1 MRLFI
6 YCCFCSFLI
15 SCNGDNSIE
24 NKIYKS
30 LKKEKKE
37 DIDLKDYVNIEWD
50 TAYLFQIP
58 LSHKEIDDILNTEYN
73 HYVEFTRPFV
83 FMKANKVVYYENLP
97 SNIEKMT
104 DGQLVY
110 KSLLNEDKFIKINIE
125 HSKLKA
131 KIVKEGELEFVLL
144 E

>member
-1 MRLFI
+1 MKSFI
-6 YCCFCSFLI
+6 YCCFCLFLV
-15 SCNGDNSIE
+15 SCSGDNSIE

-37 DIDLKDYVNIEWD
+37 YIDLKDYVNIEWD

-58 LSHKEIDDILNTEYN
+58 LSHKEIEDILNTKYN

-110 KSLLNEDKFIKINIE
+110 KDLLNEDKFIKISIE

-131 KIVKEGELEFVLL
+131 KIVKEGELEFVLI

>member
-6 YCCFCSFLI
+6 YCCFCLVLI
-15 SCNGDNSIE
+15 SCSGDNSIE
-24 NKIYKS
+24 SKIYKN

-37 DIDLKDYVNIEWD
+37 EIDLKDYTDVEWD

-58 LSHKEIDDILNTEYN
+58 LSHEEVNNILSTKYN

-110 KSLLNEDKFIKINIE
+110 KDLLNEEKFIKISIE

-131 KIVKEGELEFVLL
+131 KIVKEGELEFVLI

>member
-6 YCCFCSFLI
+6 YCCFCLFLI

-37 DIDLKDYVNIEWD
+37 DIDLKDYVDIEWD

-73 HYVEFTRPFV
+73 HYVEFTRPFI

-125 HSKLKA
+125 NSKMKA
-131 KIVKEGELEFVLL
+131 KIVKEGELEFVLI